1 MRRRYITASIGL
13 FFIFLYCSSCTITK
27 NLKKDKTEK
36 DTKIE
41 KDSTATVKTDTD
53 TKVTEVIDTTVL
65 IPGSELSGNTGKLD
79 KPFVIENEDA
89 VTTVTKDSSGYNV
102 KTIVKP
108 KKLKVQK
115 KKTTVSKSTSVAK
128 VSEKSKEKVSEQK
141 KESSK
146 EVKKTGIPWWWIL
159 VLLGALIAIYFFRKI
174 YFFTRQGKV

>member
-1 MRRRYITASIGL
+1 MRKYATATIGL
-13 FFIFLYCSSCTITK
+13 LFILLYCSSCTITK

-41 KDSTATVKTDTD
+41 KDSTAVVKTDTD

-102 KTIVKP
+102 KTVVKD
-108 KKLKVQK
+108 KKAVV
-115 KKTTVSKSTSVAK
+115 KKTKTTESKSSSVSK
-128 VSEKSKEKVSEQK
+128 VSEKLKEKVSEQK

-159 VLLGALIAIYFFRKI
+159 VLLCALIALYFFKRK
-174 YFFTRQGKV
+174 